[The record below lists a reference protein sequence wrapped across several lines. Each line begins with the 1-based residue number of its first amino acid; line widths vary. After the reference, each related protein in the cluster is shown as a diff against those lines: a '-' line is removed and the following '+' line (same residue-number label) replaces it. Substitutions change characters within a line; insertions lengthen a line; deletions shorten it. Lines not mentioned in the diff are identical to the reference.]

1 MNKNVTVKNI
11 INDNL
16 GGEII
21 MKNITENDKPKSNN
35 RISDIVRTNIA
46 IDIGANGLSI
56 PQCADKYGI
65 ARQSINRWLR
75 NDREFVNDVERY
87 KNDATNEKI
96 DAINRMM
103 LGVID
108 DQVQNVINIS
118 KDTSIPP
125 STRLDA
131 SKFLINKFIPDKGKQ
146 QQTIKNQNNTQ
157 INIDNTNNTKSI
169 EDILKSLDDNII
181 DTTDK
186 DDDF

>member
-1 MNKNVTVKNI
+1 
-11 INDNL
+11 
-16 GGEII
+16 
-21 MKNITENDKPKSNN
+21 MKNITENDKQKSNN

-46 IDIGANGLSI
+46 IDIGANGLSV
-56 PQCADKYGI
+56 PQAADKYGI

-75 NDREFVNDVERY
+75 NDREFVSNVERY
-87 KNDATNEKI
+87 KNDAVNEKI

-108 DQVQNVINIS
+108 DQVQNVINLS
-118 KDTSIPP
+118 KDPNTPP

-146 QQTIKNQNNTQ
+146 QIRNQTNTQ
-157 INIDNTNNTKSI
+157 INIDNTNNTNNKSI

-181 DTTDK
+181 DTNTNK

>member
-1 MNKNVTVKNI
+1 
-11 INDNL
+11 
-16 GGEII
+16 
-21 MKNITENDKPKSNN
+21 MKNITDNNKKKSNN
-35 RISDIVRTNIA
+35 RTSDIVRDNIA
-46 IDIGANGLSI
+46 IDLAINGLSV
-56 PQCADKYGI
+56 PECAQKYGM

-75 NDREFVNDVERY
+75 NDREFVSNVERY
-87 KNDATNEKI
+87 KNDYINEKI

-118 KDTSIPP
+118 KDANVPP

-131 SKFLINKFIPDKGKQ
+131 SKFLINKFISDKPKQ
-146 QQTIKNQNNTQ
+146 SIRTQNNTQ
-157 INIDNTNNTKSI
+157 INIDNTNNNTNSI

-181 DTTDK
+181 DPTNK

>member
-1 MNKNVTVKNI
+1 
-11 INDNL
+11 
-16 GGEII
+16 
-21 MKNITENDKPKSNN
+21 MKNITDNNKKKSNN
-35 RISDIVRTNIA
+35 RTSDIVRENIA
-46 IDIGANGLSI
+46 IDLAINGLSV
-56 PQCADKYGI
+56 PECAQKYGM

-75 NDREFVNDVERY
+75 NDREFVSNVERY
-87 KNDATNEKI
+87 KNDYINEKI

-118 KDTSIPP
+118 KDTNVPP

-131 SKFLINKFIPDKGKQ
+131 SKFLINKFISDKPKQ
-146 QQTIKNQNNTQ
+146 QVHTQNNTQ

-181 DTTDK
+181 DPTNK

>member
-1 MNKNVTVKNI
+1 MEV
-11 INDNL
+11 
-16 GGEII
+16 II
-21 MKNITENDKPKSNN
+21 MKNIVDTDRKISNN
-35 RISDIVRTNIA
+35 KTPDIVRTNIA
-46 IDIGANGLSI
+46 IDLGANGLTTS
-56 PQCADKYGI
+56 QCANKYGI
-65 ARQSINRWLR
+65 ARQTICRWLR
-75 NDREFVNDVERY
+75 NDREFVSDVEHY

-108 DQVQNVINIS
+108 NQVQNIINIS
-118 KDTSIPP
+118 MDDKVPP

-131 SKFLINKFIPDKGKQ
+131 SKFLINKFIPDKPKQ
-146 QQTIKNQNNTQ
+146 QSIRNQNNTQ
-157 INIDNTNNTKSI
+157 INIENNNTNRSI

>member
-1 MNKNVTVKNI
+1 
-11 INDNL
+11 
-16 GGEII
+16 
-21 MKNITENDKPKSNN
+21 MKNITNDDKKKSNN

-46 IDIGANGLSI
+46 IDIGANGMSV
-56 PQCADKYGI
+56 PECAKKYGL

-87 KNDATNEKI
+87 KNDYINQKV

-118 KDTSIPP
+118 KDTNVPP

-131 SKFLINKFIPDKGKQ
+131 SKFLINKFISDKPKQ
-146 QQTIKNQNNTQ
+146 QTVRTQNNTQ
-157 INIDNTNNTKSI
+157 INIDNTNNNTKSI
-169 EDILKSLDDNII
+169 EDILKLLDDNP
-181 DTTDK
+181 TNK

>member
-1 MNKNVTVKNI
+1 MNKNVTVENI
-11 INDNL
+11 INDNI

-21 MKNITENDKPKSNN
+21 MKNITENDKQRSNN

-87 KNDATNEKI
+87 KNDAVNEKI

-108 DQVQNVINIS
+108 DQVQNVINLS
-118 KDTSIPP
+118 KDPNIPP

-131 SKFLINKFIPDKGKQ
+131 SKFLINKFVPDKPKQ
-146 QQTIKNQNNTQ
+146 AIRTQNNTQ
-157 INIDNTNNTKSI
+157 INIDNTNNTNTKSI
-169 EDILKSLDDNII
+169 EDILKLLDDNP
-181 DTTDK
+181 TNK

>member
-1 MNKNVTVKNI
+1 
-11 INDNL
+11 
-16 GGEII
+16 
-21 MKNITENDKPKSNN
+21 MKNITDNNKKKSNN
-35 RISDIVRTNIA
+35 RTSDIVRENIA
-46 IDIGANGLSI
+46 IDLAINGLSV
-56 PQCADKYGI
+56 PECAQKYGM

-75 NDREFVNDVERY
+75 NDREFVSNVERY
-87 KNDATNEKI
+87 KNDYINEKI

-118 KDTSIPP
+118 KDANVPP

-131 SKFLINKFIPDKGKQ
+131 SKFLINKFIPDKGKTQ
-146 QQTIKNQNNTQ
+146 QVRTQNNTQ

-181 DTTDK
+181 DTTNK